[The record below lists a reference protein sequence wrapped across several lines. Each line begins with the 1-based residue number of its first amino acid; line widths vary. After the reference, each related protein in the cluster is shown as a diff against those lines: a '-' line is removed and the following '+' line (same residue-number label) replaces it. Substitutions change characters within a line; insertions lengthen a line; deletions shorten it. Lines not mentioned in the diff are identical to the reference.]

1 MVTIKP
7 FARPGFTMFNN
18 YILDHIM
25 PDLSASGWKVL
36 CVAIRQTIGWQDEEA
51 ESGRRETE
59 VISYSQFRQMTGIR
73 SDQTIARAIK
83 ECVDK
88 GYMLRVPGEGQE
100 ISYGLNM
107 DYEIEVDTS
116 LRQVS
121 PEGSRRAQDTATEI
135 VEVGDEGTSMKT
147 VEGAGDTS
155 TETVEVVESTS
166 TEIVEDTS
174 TESVDTKENINKA
187 PMTKERIASPL
198 PERNIWQAALDELR
212 LQMTKAIFDTWVKNT
227 RLVSCQDDVFVIGAQ
242 NEFARDWLE
251 NRLLTTVKRTLVG
264 IVGHP
269 VEVRFVVNS
278 QFPIP
283 KSQGFEG

>member
-1 MVTIKP
+1 MATIKP

-36 CVAIRQTIGWQDEEA
+36 CVAIRQTIGWQDNEA
-51 ESGRRETE
+51 ESGRREME
-59 VISYSQFRQMTGIR
+59 VISYSQFRQMTGIG
-73 SDQTIARAIK
+73 SDQTVARAIK

-116 LRQVS
+116 
-121 PEGSRRAQDTATEI
+121 AEI
-135 VEVGDEGTSMKT
+135 VEVSDKGTSTET
-147 VEGAGDTS
+147 VEGGGDTS
-155 TETVEVVESTS
+155 TETVEAVEGTS
-166 TEIVEDTS
+166 TEIVGDTS
-174 TESVDTKENINKA
+174 TESVETKENINKA
-187 PMTKERIASPL
+187 PTTKERIVSPL
-198 PERNIWQAALDELR
+198 PERNIWQAAQGELR
-212 LQMTKAIFDTWVKNT
+212 LQMTKATFDTWVRNT
-227 RLVSCQDDVFVIGAQ
+227 WLVSCQDDVFVIGAQ

-251 NRLLTTVKRTLVG
+251 NRLLTTVERTLVG

-269 VEVRFVVNS
+269 VEVRFVAES
-278 QFPIP
+278 
-283 KSQGFEG
+283 

>member
-1 MVTIKP
+1 MATIKP

-51 ESGRRETE
+51 ESGRREME
-59 VISYSQFRQMTGIR
+59 VISYSQFRQMTGIG
-73 SDQTIARAIK
+73 SDQTVARAIK

-116 LRQVS
+116 
-121 PEGSRRAQDTATEI
+121 TEI
-135 VEVGDEGTSMKT
+135 VEVSDKGTSTET
-147 VEGAGDTS
+147 VEGGGDISTETVGVVESTS
-155 TETVEVVESTS
+155 TETVEVGKGTS
-166 TEIVEDTS
+166 TGNVEDTS

-187 PMTKERIASPL
+187 PTTKEKMVSSL
-198 PERNIWQAALDELR
+198 SERNIWQAALGELQ
-212 LQMTKAIFDTWVKNT
+212 LQMTKATFDTWVRNT

-251 NRLLTTVKRTLVG
+251 NRLLTTVERTLVG

-269 VEVRFVVNS
+269 VEVRFVVT
-278 QFPIP
+278 QA
-283 KSQGFEG
+283 EGGT

>member
-1 MVTIKP
+1 MATIKP

-51 ESGRRETE
+51 ESGRREME

-73 SDQTIARAIK
+73 SDQTVARAIK

-116 LRQVS
+116 
-121 PEGSRRAQDTATEI
+121 TEI
-135 VEVGDEGTSMKT
+135 VEVGDKG
-147 VEGAGDTS
+147 TS
-155 TETVEVVESTS
+155 TETVEVVESISTETVEVS
-166 TEIVEDTS
+166 KGTATEIVESTS

-187 PMTKERIASPL
+187 QTKERMVSPL
-198 PERNIWQAALDELR
+198 PERNIWQAVLGELQ
-212 LQMTKAIFDTWVKNT
+212 LQMTKAIFDTWVRNT

-251 NRLLTTVKRTLVG
+251 NRLLTTVERTLVG

-269 VEVRFVVNS
+269 VEVRFVVT
-278 QFPIP
+278 QA
-283 KSQGFEG
+283 EGGT